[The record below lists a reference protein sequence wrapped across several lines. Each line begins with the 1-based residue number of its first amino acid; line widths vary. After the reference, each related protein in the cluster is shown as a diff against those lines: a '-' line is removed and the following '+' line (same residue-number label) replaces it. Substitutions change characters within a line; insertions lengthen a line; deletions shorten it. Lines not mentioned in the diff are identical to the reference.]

1 MMAASASAP
10 ASEQGHLPQKPRANR
25 RLQKLLSIVILLI
38 AISAVSLTN
47 EAMNSDDI
55 ILQVLS
61 QTDLMPAQTNK
72 NGSNESSSSLSSAA
86 AQRYVIV
93 YEPYG
98 YASMK
103 DDSGEN
109 GFMRYLF
116 RACFYEYRLPRA
128 FLKVSRFKE
137 ELTSKESKELMFRAG
152 VKKPPRGWK
161 PFAKNRNVFLEE
173 PYRDKRI
180 DRLFK
185 RSHGKIIM
193 GLVAGILSML
203 GLVFLCGSLH
213 YYEDYNHTNN
223 GSSNSIKRAV
233 MNIITRC
240 NNHIRS
246 RLPNTITSS
255 PLWIALWRL
264 FRTPAMLGSWLAV
277 LVGAMATAACMPAVA
292 VGTLLQD
299 GAFCGRRCA
308 SSLESTADLEVDA
321 CIERCLPG
329 NGAKLAV
336 LASCLW
342 FLVLVLVAGIA
353 VVSVISARKPS
364 VSSSLSKRWWW
375 WNDVCLPLAIRTEQ
389 LCPRTLPRSMH
400 TQ

>member
-1 MMAASASAP
+1 MP
-10 ASEQGHLPQKPRANR
+10 PANR
-25 RLQKLLSIVILLI
+25 SLQKLLSTVILLI
-38 AISAVSLTN
+38 AVSAVALTN
-47 EAMNSDDI
+47 AAMTSDDV

-61 QTDLMPAQTNK
+61 QTELVQPGQTQTDSDQK
-72 NGSNESSSSLSSAA
+72 NSDPDGSSSSSSP
-86 AQRYVIV
+86 RNVIV
-93 YEPYG
+93 HEPYG
-98 YASMK
+98 YVSLK

-109 GFMRYLF
+109 GYARYLF

-128 FLKVSRFKE
+128 FERVSRFKE
-137 ELTSKESKELMFRAG
+137 ELTSKESREIMFRAG
-152 VKKPPRGWK
+152 AKKPPRGWK
-161 PFAKNRNVFLEE
+161 PFAPDRNVFLEE
-173 PYRDKRI
+173 PYRDKYI
-180 DRLFK
+180 DLVFK
-185 RSHGKIIM
+185 GSHRKIIM

-203 GLVFLCGSLH
+203 GLAFLCGSFH
-213 YYEDYNHTNN
+213 FYEDSNNRAANN
-223 GSSNSIKRAV
+223 GPNGDNRTAKHAVTATKKRGCNRV
-233 MNIITRC
+233 RC
-240 NNHIRS
+240 
-246 RLPNTITSS
+246 PNS
-255 PLWIALWRL
+255 PLWNALWRL
-264 FRTPAMLGSWLAV
+264 LRTPALLGRLLAF

-292 VGTLLQD
+292 VGTLLQN
-299 GAFCGRRCA
+299 GRFCGRRCA
-308 SSLESTADLEVDA
+308 SSLEPTADLEIDA

-342 FLVLVLVAGIA
+342 FLALVLVAGVT